1 MGRDQVGL
9 DPVAPGPKARCQVV
23 LPEGGVPPD
32 EVVAAPDVV
41 DQDVEPAALLALDPG
56 AQGVDL
62 GGVEVVAADRHPAPP
77 GRVHEGGGLLD
88 RLGRPSSERAARV
101 ERPVT

>member
-41 DQDVEPAALLALDPG
+41 DQDVEPVALLALDPG

-77 GRVHEGGGLLD
+77 AASTRAAVSSIVS
-88 RLGRPSSERAARV
+88 GRPSSERAARV